1 MLNIQVVDGA
11 DNCTYDIFMAN
22 VDDFHEIFP
31 DSGQDVE
38 FISDFVSR
46 VGEKRATNIL
56 NRVWKNPVDKKLA
69 QGIHGTLFFELDKKK
84 VYYPTK
90 RESEMS
96 LGI

>member
-1 MLNIQVVDGA
+1 
-11 DNCTYDIFMAN
+11 MAN
-22 VDDFHEIFP
+22 IEDFHEIFP
-31 DSGQDVE
+31 DAGQDVE

-46 VGEKRATNIL
+46 VGESRATNIL
-56 NRVWKNPVDKKLA
+56 NRIWEGLVDKKLV

-90 RESEMS
+90 KESEMS